1 MGIPKD
7 AANKENAYKWINHMI
22 DVKIA
27 AEISNVITYP
37 TAVSESR
44 RFVKPELTT
53 DPAIFPSAD
62 DAKDFFMMAE
72 IDPTIMHLITKL
84 WLQFKAGS

>member
-7 AANKENAYKWINHMI
+7 AANKENAYKWINHML
-22 DVKIA
+22 DVKVA
-27 AEISNVITYP
+27 AEITNTITYP
-37 TAVSESR
+37 TAVAQAR
-44 RFVKPELTT
+44 QFVRPELSA
-53 DPAIFPSAD
+53 DPAVYPPAD
-62 DAKDFFMMAE
+62 EAKGFFMMAE